1 MRVVIAAQ
9 AERTHFLGMVPVA
22 WALRAAGHEVRVA
35 SQPELEGVVTGA
47 GLPFVPVGKD
57 HTLRAT
63 LRRLSKLPGAGGGLD
78 WADDRIWDLP
88 WTHLRV
94 EYRQMVSWWWR
105 MVNEPML
112 GDLVALCRQWRPDLV
127 IWEPTTFAGAIA
139 ARACGAAHVRF
150 LWGVDLFSQT
160 RAAFLR
166 RMGEQP
172 PDQQE
177 DPLAAWL
184 TALAARYGL
193 DYDEELVHGQATID
207 FVPPALKAPTP
218 PPGPHYLPT
227 RYVPY
232 NGRAVVPHWLRTPP
246 HRPRIC
252 LTLGTSTA
260 DWFGDYTVAV
270 KDVLSGLAD
279 LDAEIIATIP
289 AAQQH
294 SLGPVPANTRLV
306 DYVPLH
312 ALTPTC
318 HAMITHG
325 GPGTVF
331 TSLTHGV
338 PQVITP
344 HPRLFDTPL
353 LAQRVAQAGA
363 GLVLPP
369 AVADA
374 DAVCRGVARLIA
386 EPRFARSAD
395 RLRREMQDMPAP
407 ADLVPLLH
415 DLTG

>member
-47 GLPFVPVGKD
+47 GLPFVPVGRNHSFPRMVK
-57 HTLRAT
+57 RA
-63 LRRLSKLPGAGGGLD
+63 AGGRTAVFDMGE
-78 WADDRIWDLP
+78 DRDEVLTWDYM
-88 WTHLRV
+88 RDG
-94 EYRQMVSWWWR
+94 YRQMVTWWWR

-112 GDLVALCRQWRPDLV
+112 GDLVAFCRQWRPDLV

-150 LWGVDLFSQT
+150 LWSLDLFS
-160 RAAFLR
+160 RMRGLYLR

-207 FVPPALKAPTP
+207 QVPPSLRIDPLSDAR
-218 PPGPHYLPT
+218 YLPM

-252 LTLGTSTA
+252 LTLGTSA
-260 DWFGDYTVAV
+260 SERFGGYTVSV
-270 KDVLSGLAD
+270 TDILNGLAD

-289 AAQQH
+289 TAH
-294 SLGPVPANTRLV
+294 HHTLGPIPPNTRLV
-306 DYVPLH
+306 DYAPLH

-318 HAMITHG
+318 HAMVDQG

-338 PQVITP
+338 PQVIAP
-344 HPRLFDTPL
+344 RDRLFDAPL
-353 LAQRVAQAGA
+353 LAREVERAGA
-363 GLVLPP
+363 GFALDS
-369 AVADA
+369 ADA
-374 DAVCRGVARLIA
+374 TGETVGERVRRLLG
-386 EPRFARSAD
+386 EPGFARSAD